1 VGTMFDLFSIM
12 SCLTICLDTTTLTR
26 LRIIVPAMLAMTG
39 RVTMLG
45 ISRWAEEGGSYRT
58 VQRFFNTAIEWEK
71 VHWCFFRH
79 GFSHIG
85 GVFIIAID
93 ETVIT
98 KAGWKTHGLDRFF
111 SSIYGKPVRGLSFY
125 AISLVS
131 TKWRISFP
139 IMIKQVIRS
148 EEELNQKEQNNS
160 KSKEKRGRGRPKG
173 SKNKNKA
180 NVELPSYLC
189 FIQSML
195 KKVQSLIG
203 TTISIKYAVL
213 DGAFGNNNAMQM
225 ILQCNM
231 QIISKLK
238 RTSALY
244 FPYTGPYSGR
254 GAKRKYGDKL
264 DYNNIPRKYLK
275 ETILKEGIQIEI
287 YQMTMLSKSFARKLN
302 VVIIVKTNLKTGA
315 RVHVILFSSD
325 LDLGYDKLI
334 DYYKLRFQIEFNFRD
349 AKQYWGLED
358 FMNVNEIPVNNAA
371 NLAFFMVNVSHA
383 LIAGVRR
390 YNPSFSVQDLKAYF
404 RGSRYVRETLKLLP
418 QKPDLILIQEIF
430 YRITKIGSI
439 NVG

>member
-1 VGTMFDLFSIM
+1 MFDLSAIM
-12 SCLTICLDTTTLTR
+12 SCLTICLDTTTLAR
-26 LRIIVPAMLAMTG
+26 LRVIVPAMLAMTG

-58 VQRFFNTAIEWEK
+58 VQRFFSTAIEWEK

-79 GFSHIG
+79 CFSHIG

-98 KAGWKTHGLDRFF
+98 KAGWKTYGLDRFF

-139 IMIKQVIRS
+139 IMVKQVIRS
-148 EEELNQKEQNNS
+148 EDEPKQKEQNDGESN
-160 KSKEKRGRGRPKG
+160 KKRGRGRPKG

-180 NVELPSYLC
+180 DVELPLYLC
-189 FIQSML
+189 FIRSML
-195 KKVQSLIG
+195 KNVQLLIG
-203 TTISIKYAVL
+203 TTIPIKYAVL
-213 DGAFGNNNAMQM
+213 DGAFGNNNAMHM
-225 ILQCNM
+225 ILRCNM
-231 QIISKLK
+231 HIISKLK

-244 FPYTGPYSGR
+244 FLFTGPYSGH

-264 DYNNIPRKYLK
+264 DYNNISREYLK
-275 ETILKEGIQIEI
+275 ETTLEGWIQTEI
-287 YQMTMLSKSFARKLN
+287 YHMTMLSKSFARKLN
-302 VVIIVKTNLKTGA
+302 VVIIVKTNLKTDA
-315 RVHVILFSSD
+315 RTHVILFSSD
-325 LDLGYDKLI
+325 PDLDYAKLI

-358 FMNVNEIPVNNAA
+358 FMNVKKITVDNAV

-404 RGSRYVRETLKLLP
+404 RGSRYVHETLKLLP
-418 QKPDLILIQEIF
+418 QKPDPILIQEIF